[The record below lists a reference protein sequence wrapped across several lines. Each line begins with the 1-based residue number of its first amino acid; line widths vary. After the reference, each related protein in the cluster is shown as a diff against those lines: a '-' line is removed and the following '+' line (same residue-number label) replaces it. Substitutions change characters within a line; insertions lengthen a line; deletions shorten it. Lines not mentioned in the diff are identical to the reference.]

1 MATHGRRRAAQL
13 VAIGYCFGGSVVLE
27 LARHPQR
34 NASAGVAY
42 RAVASVHG
50 VLAPLGAA
58 AATGEVRARVQ
69 VHHADL
75 DFQGDGALASL
86 EAELRRGVN
95 GTDGLWETAKYRS
108 HHRGSLPVPSTSASI
123 SSPPPW
129 LHSLAGTPSAST
141 AGPSPARPSTAR
153 APPSRRTSRPSS
165 SSRWRWGRRTRPRTR
180 TPRCRF
186 AATDDTTTIRPHARP
201 RRAARGGAAAV
212 MAVVQQQQQQQQQ
225 QRQQQQRRR
234 QRQQQQQQ
242 QRQQQQRQQ
251 QQRQQHRRRSSPRRG
266 RRRRRPRRRRWRSRR
281 SLSSR
286 RPISTRAGS
295 GASASTPWSSTATPR
310 RPPTSTTS
318 RSARWQSRRWSR
330 RRPRCPSTRPGSSSR
345 AKVAVLL
352 APWLAT
358 RGT

>member
-1 MATHGRRRAAQL
+1 MYQGYVSHPAEKVQSGGARGALVAHQWKGLGDYEKSRADEMAAMGYVAFALDVYGKGVRCNTTACAQAAMQAAMSNVSRLQRLISAGTQQLTRWADATQL

-165 SSRWRWGRRTRPRTR
+165 SSRWRWERRTRPRTR
-180 TPRCRF
+180 TRRCRS
-186 AATDDTTTIRPHARP
+186 AATDIPITTTPHARP
-201 RRAARGGAAAV
+201 RRAVRGGAAAV
-212 MAVVQQQQQQQQQ
+212 MAAVQ
-225 QRQQQQRRR
+225 
-234 QRQQQQQQ
+234 
-242 QRQQQQRQQ
+242 
-251 QQRQQHRRRSSPRRG
+251 
-266 RRRRRPRRRRWRSRR
+266 
-281 SLSSR
+281 
-286 RPISTRAGS
+286 
-295 GASASTPWSSTATPR
+295 
-310 RPPTSTTS
+310 
-318 RSARWQSRRWSR
+318 
-330 RRPRCPSTRPGSSSR
+330 
-345 AKVAVLL
+345 
-352 APWLAT
+352 
-358 RGT
+358 